1 MGVIVI
7 SVGVDG
13 AARPSYDESDIFRA
27 VTGEREIATIIDV
40 SRVENDI
47 VFALSGFLR

>member
-27 VTGEREIATIIDV
+27 VTGEEEIATIWSI
-40 SRVENDI
+40 ECEEWCYL
-47 VFALSGFLR
+47 A

>member
-7 SVGVDG
+7 PVGVDG

-27 VTGEREIATIIDV
+27 VTGEEGD
-40 SRVENDI
+40 SNHLEY
-47 VFALSGFLR
+47 